1 MNGPILVVDDDTG
14 LRTLIGKR
22 LEREGLRSIGFGSG
36 TAVVEWL
43 SANEAPLMLLD
54 LKLPDMSGD
63 DLLGMLAE
71 RQRSVPFIVITGQGD
86 EQVAVRM
93 MKHGARDYLRKD
105 GALLELLPAVVKR
118 VLDEADRER
127 RLIQTEQSLRE
138 SERMLSTLMSNLPGM
153 AYRCRNDPRWTMEFV
168 SEGCLELTGYPCEA
182 LVKNR
187 RVSYADIIH
196 PDDRETVWS
205 EVQRAVGKRQP
216 FRLTYRIRA
225 AGGEERWVWEQGRAV
240 YDANGRVTS
249 LEGFI
254 ADITERKRAEEA
266 LRESERKF
274 RQLAENIQE
283 IFWIFSADGGPV
295 VYISPA
301 YERVFGRSC
310 DSLYA
315 APNTFLEAVHPDD
328 RERVRALISGRS
340 RAARE
345 EEHRIIR
352 PDGAVRWISTSAF
365 GVVDESGTVFRV
377 VGVSRDVTDRKLAEE
392 RVLHSQK
399 LEAVGTLAS
408 GVAHDFNNLLTA
420 IFGYNA
426 LARKAL
432 PKDHPANPYLDL
444 ADQAIEQASGVTK
457 SLLTFGHKTP
467 AAKSPVALTRVVG
480 DSLRLLRRL
489 LPASVEIVEDVPAGL
504 DLWVSADATQLQQVL
519 INLAV
524 NARDAMPHGG
534 RLRIQLRPGTN
545 GTEAAPLPA
554 SEAVLTVE
562 DTGVGMSEEVR
573 SRIFEPFFTT
583 KPRGEGTGLGM
594 SIVHGIVT
602 EHGGRITVDS
612 ELGRGTRIAIALP
625 TCERP
630 AATAAPARR
639 ARARAGQGEL
649 ILVAEDDE
657 HIRSIVT
664 SALRSEG
671 YEVVQA
677 ADGIAAM
684 QALEDYDTEVRLLLL
699 DLDLPRLDGLSCLRK
714 ARERRTDI
722 PAMLVTGS
730 TDLPGPQDTP
740 ENVQILRKPFRM
752 SDLTAAVARVLKK
765 ARKEAAP

>member
-1 MNGPILVVDDDTG
+1 MDGPILVVDDDPG
-14 LRTLIGKR
+14 LRTLICKR
-22 LEREGLRSIGFGSG
+22 LEREGLRSIGFDSG
-36 TAVVEWL
+36 AAVLEWL
-43 SANEAPLMLLD
+43 DANEAPLMLLD

-63 DLLGMLAE
+63 ELLRTLAG
-71 RQRSVPFIVITGQGD
+71 RQRSVPFIVITGRGD

-93 MKHGARDYLRKD
+93 MKRGAREYLRKD

-153 AYRCRNDPRWTMEFV
+153 AYRCRNDPQCTMEFV
-168 SEGCLELTGYPCEA
+168 SEGCLDLTGYPCEA
-182 LVKNR
+182 LIENR
-187 RVSYADIIH
+187 RVSYADVIH
-196 PDDRETVWS
+196 PEDRETVWS
-205 EVQRAVGKRQP
+205 EVQEAVRKREP

-225 AGGEERWVWEQGRAV
+225 AGGEEKWVWEQGRAV
-240 YDANGRVTS
+240 YDADGQVVS

-295 VYISPA
+295 VYVSPA

-310 DSLYA
+310 ESLYA

-328 RERVRALISGRS
+328 RARVRALISGRS

-365 GVVDESGTVFRV
+365 GVVDESGAVFRV

-392 RVLHSQK
+392 RVRHSQK

-432 PKDHPANPYLDL
+432 PKDHPANPYLDM

-467 AAKSPVALTRVVG
+467 AEKSPVALTRVIG

-504 DLWVSADATQLQQVL
+504 DLWVNADATQLQQVL

-524 NARDAMPHGG
+524 NARDAMPDGG

-545 GTEAAPLPA
+545 GTGAAASPV

-612 ELGRGTRIAIALP
+612 EPGRGTRIAIALP

-639 ARARAGQGEL
+639 ARARTGHGEL

-671 YEVVQA
+671 YEVIQA

-684 QALEDYDTEVRLLLL
+684 QALEHYDTEVRLLLF

-714 ARERRTDI
+714 ARERQADI

-730 TDLPGPQDTP
+730 TDLPDPQDTL

-752 SDLTAAVARVLKK
+752 SDLTAAVARALKK
-765 ARKEAAP
+765 ARKEAAQ